1 PKIVE
6 EWNDC
11 LYMTSIA
18 FILTKEYRR
27 ATIDYHW
34 ILRVDQ
40 DAVLSPSLLMGLIG
54 KHQTKLLPMQ
64 FGGIAHGN
72 DFTHKRLRKIAKKLG
87 YNHSSI
93 HNLCSTWLVNPHDS
107 VKIANLTTIIGKHF
121 LKHEFGHNVPGIEDL
136 PDIGEWPKWWRG
148 VTSLYAAEIAI
159 NHIYSSTLGHQHEST
174 ALDHPSYSAESVWNA
189 WHIHCLHNPE
199 YFAKFAHRKE
209 LRKFLEH
216 QPADRIKEIVN
227 AGSRDMVLFEVLNE
241 YEKIQMKNAIPNGKI
256 AVRDYVR
263 ALAWRKA
270 YSAVGAINL
279 D

>member
-1 PKIVE
+1 
-6 EWNDC
+6 
-11 LYMTSIA
+11 MTSIA

-40 DAVLSPSLLMGLIG
+40 DAVLSPGLLMGLIG

-64 FGGIAHGN
+64 FGGIDHGN
-72 DFTHKRLRKIAKKLG
+72 DFTDDRLRKIAKKLG
-87 YNHSSI
+87 YHHSSI

-121 LKHEFGHNVPGIEDL
+121 LKYEFGHNVPGIEDL
-136 PDIGEWPKWWRG
+136 PDIGEWPKWWRD

-159 NHIYSSTLGHQHEST
+159 NHIYSSTLGHQHQSN
-174 ALDHPSYSAESVWNA
+174 ALDHASFSPESVWNA
-189 WHIHCLHNPE
+189 WHIHCLHNAE
-199 YFAKFAHRKE
+199 YFAKFEHRDE
-209 LRKFLEH
+209 LQEFLKH
-216 QPADRIKEIVN
+216 PRQDRVKKMID
-227 AGSRDMVLFEVLNE
+227 ASSRDMVLFEVLNE
-241 YEKIQMKNAIPNGKI
+241 YEKIQMNNATPNGKI
-256 AVRDYVR
+256 VVRDYVR

-270 YSAVGAINL
+270 YSAIGAINL